1 MNAGVRSLSVVIDG
15 AEVLHGVDLDVP
27 QGSVT
32 AVVGGDGAGKS
43 TLLRCLAGKVSPSAG
58 DVVRPARALIGYMPS
73 TSGTWRQLTVEENI
87 DFVGR
92 AFGMSSSSIE
102 RRRAEL
108 LDRAGLLDAAGRLGR
123 DLSGGM
129 RQKLGFVMAVLHEP
143 QLLVLDEPS
152 TGVDPVSRVELW
164 RLISEAAAAGAAVVM
179 ATSYLDEAE
188 RASSVSVLDGGR
200 VVTAGT
206 CDAVVGSFPGSITAP
221 ERATVPERSWRRHGD
236 VREWHPEPS
245 VSGADLPPSEIGFE
259 DAVIAH
265 LLAARTGSPET
276 TGT

>member
-1 MNAGVRSLSVVIDG
+1 MNAGVRSLCVVIDG
-15 AEVLHGVDLDVP
+15 AQVLYDVDLDVP
-27 QGSVT
+27 TGSVT

-43 TLLRCLAGKVSPSAG
+43 TLLRCLAGKLSPSAG
-58 DVVRPARALIGYMPS
+58 DVVRPDRALIGYMPS

-92 AFGMSSSSIE
+92 AFGMSTSSIE

-108 LDRAGLLDAAGRLGR
+108 LDRAGLHDAAGRLGR

-129 RQKLGFVMAVLHEP
+129 RQKLGFVMAMLHEP

-164 RLISEAAAAGAAVVM
+164 RLISEAAAGGAAVVM

-188 RASSVSVLDGGR
+188 RASSVSVLDSGR
-200 VVTAGT
+200 VVTSGT
-206 CDAVVGSFPGSITAP
+206 RDAIVASFPGSISAP
-221 ERATVPERSWRRHGD
+221 ERATVAERSWRRHGD
-236 VREWHPEPS
+236 VREWHPEGS
-245 VSGADLPPSEIGFE
+245 SSGAEQQPNEIGFE

-265 LLAARTGSPET
+265 LLAARTRSGEMTSP
-276 TGT
+276 

>member
-1 MNAGVRSLSVVIDG
+1 MNAGTRSLSVVIDG
-15 AEVLHGVDLDVP
+15 AEVLHGVDIDVP

-43 TLLRCLAGKVSPSAG
+43 TLLRCLAGKLSPSAG
-58 DVVRPARALIGYMPS
+58 DVVRPARTLIGYMPS

-102 RRRAEL
+102 RRRTEL
-108 LDRAGLLDAAGRLGR
+108 LDRAELLDAAGRLGR

-129 RQKLGFVMAVLHEP
+129 RQKLGFVMAMLHRPE
-143 QLLVLDEPS
+143 LLILDEPS

-164 RLISEAAAAGAAVVM
+164 RLISEAAAGGAAVAM

-206 CDAVVGSFPGSITAP
+206 RDAIVESFPGSISAP
-221 ERATVPERSWRRHGD
+221 ERATVRERSWRRHGD
-236 VREWHPEPS
+236 VREWHPERS
-245 VSGADLPPSEIGFE
+245 MSRAGLPLSEIGFE

-265 LLAARTGSPET
+265 LLAARTGSRDT
-276 TGT
+276 TST